1 VANVELAT
9 AYISL
14 VPTMQGVQGKVAEAL
29 LPAGAEADKAGKSS
43 GGMFAGGFG
52 GALGAAAIGVA
63 ATGAAVAGA
72 AVGLYKVGA
81 VFDDVTD
88 TIRVGTG
95 ASGDALTGLVDI
107 AKQVGTQVPTDFAT
121 AGSTVADLNQRL
133 GLSGDTLST
142 VAQQYIQAGNIL
154 GETVDVNTT
163 TAAFSAFGIEG
174 ANVEG
179 AMDTLFRVSQSTG
192 IGLNELA
199 SQVQTSAAPLQNLGF
214 SFEETASLAGTLDK
228 AGLNTSAVMSS
239 MGKGLVTLA
248 KAGEEPQAAFKRV
261 TGELQGFVKSGDT
274 AGALDLASKVF
285 GTKGA
290 SQFVGALQ
298 SGKVNLDDLTGAAGM
313 TSDTIL
319 GLGKETAD
327 AAESWTMIKSKAL
340 LALEP
345 MGAAVFDLAGK
356 GLGFLNEKMDGV
368 TGKISDFGAG
378 MAGIVSVLATGDFK
392 GPIFGMEED
401 SGFVDVLFNIRE
413 AFQTIAPIVGQVF
426 GTIGTTLGPLIPQFF
441 ALFSAISPIQTIFQA
456 IQPLLP
462 QLLGMF
468 SQLASVIGQTLG
480 TALTALLPVF
490 VQLQGVFVSVFQQV
504 LAQALPVIV
513 QLVTMLGETFAQLL
527 PIIVP
532 IITTLAGLAVTL
544 ISQLMPIFMQLVSTV
559 LPMVVTIFGAVL
571 QAIGPLISMLAG
583 LLIPIIQA
591 LMPVVVTVFGGMA
604 GVISSIMQ
612 IVMGVIQVV
621 TGLISGN
628 WSQVWEGIGNI
639 FGGIWNWIVTLVSV
653 ALEIVGTVIGSALNF
668 WWGLISGTLGAIG
681 QFFIDMWN
689 NIVSFLGDVWN
700 NIVNGV
706 IAAVT
711 WYFTTI
717 FNAFTAVWT
726 FIGDVF
732 NNILNFF
739 AGVWNNIVG
748 GVVGAVSAY
757 ISIVSNGFNFVLG
770 FIRSILGN
778 VGNFF
783 AETWNNIT
791 RGISEFVGG
800 IGRFFDSIP
809 GTIMGALSGAG
820 TWLFDAGKNIV
831 NGLFDGIKSLAG
843 TIGNFFLG
851 LLPGWIVEPFKV
863 ALGIHSPSRV
873 FRGLGVNIGQGLIL
887 GVGDM
892 HSDIESAVN
901 DMVTVP
907 SPPAYGANAAAGDFR
922 TSGGFGSTFNIY
934 ETDDPIA
941 TAHAVSRRQSAL
953 AS

>member
-29 LPAGAEADKAGKSS
+29 LPAGAEADKAGKTS

-81 VFDDVTD
+81 IFDDVTD

-95 ASGDALTGLVDI
+95 ASGEALDGLVNI
-107 AKQVGTQVPTDFAT
+107 AKEVGTSVPTSFEQ
-121 AGSTVADLNQRL
+121 AGSVVTDLNQRL

-192 IGLNELA
+192 IGLNGLA

-290 SQFVGALQ
+290 SQFVGAIQ

-319 GLGKETAD
+319 GLGQETAD
-327 AAESWTMIKSKAL
+327 AAESWQLIKNKAL
-340 LALEP
+340 SALEP
-345 MGAAVFDLAGK
+345 LGTAVFNLAGA
-356 GLGFLNEKMDGV
+356 GLGFLASNMDGV
-368 TGKISDFGAG
+368 IDKVTVFATSVGGL
-378 MAGIVSVLATGDFK
+378 VSILATGDFTQPLF
-392 GPIFGMEED
+392 GGAVQEDSPIIGFIFG
-401 SGFVDVLFNIRE
+401 IRE
-413 AFQTIAPIVGQVF
+413 AFQSIAPLVGQVF
-426 GTIGTTLGPLIPQFF
+426 GIIGTTLGPLIPQFF

-462 QLLGMF
+462 QLLGVF

-504 LAQALPVIV
+504 LATALPVIV

-583 LLIPIIQA
+583 LLIPIIMA
-591 LMPVVVTVFGGMA
+591 LMPVVVTVFG
-604 GVISSIMQ
+604 VIADVIGSVMQ
-612 IVMGVIQVV
+612 IVMGIIQVV
-621 TGLISGN
+621 TGIISGN
-628 WSQVWEGIGNI
+628 WDQVWAGIGNI
-639 FGGIWNWIVTLVSV
+639 FGGIWNTIVAV
-653 ALEIVGTVIGSALNF
+653 VG
-668 WWGLISGTLGAIG
+668 GAIG
-681 QFFIDMWN
+681 
-689 NIVSFLGDVWN
+689 IVWSVISAGLGLVS
-700 NIVNGV
+700 G
-706 IAAVT
+706 
-711 WYFTTI
+711 
-717 FNAFTAVWT
+717 
-726 FIGDVF
+726 FIGDT
-732 NNILNFF
+732 
-739 AGVWNNIVG
+739 
-748 GVVGAVSAY
+748 
-757 ISIVSNGFNFVLG
+757 
-770 FIRSILGN
+770 LGN
-778 VGNFF
+778 IGKFF
-783 AETWNNIT
+783 SDTWNNIT
-791 RGISEFVGG
+791 RGISDFVGG
-800 IGRFFDSIP
+800 IGKFFESIP
-809 GTIMGALSGAG
+809 GTIQGALSAAG
-820 TWLFDAGKNIV
+820 TWLYDAGKNIV
-831 NGLFDGIKSLAG
+831 NGLFDGIKSLAS

-851 LLPGWIVEPFKV
+851 LLPGWIVEPFKI
-863 ALGIHSPSRV
+863 ALGIHSPSKV
-873 FRGLGVNIGQGLIL
+873 FRGLGTNIGQGLIL
-887 GVGDM
+887 GIGDM
-892 HSDIESAVN
+892 KGDIGSAVEG
-901 DMVTVP
+901 MVTVP
-907 SPPAYGANAAAGDFR
+907 SSPAFGAAGSAGDFR
-922 TSGGFGSTFNIY
+922 TQGGFGSTFNIY